1 MFFFLIIE
9 DENLLVNDIKGV
21 VQEAN
26 DFLDGEIK
34 AVGLTIPT
42 IRSKL
47 YQSNS
52 SVSLSDHDKI
62 SKDDIVRGLKLS
74 TKFKKSHEEEVV
86 CVIPVRFNGDFGIS
100 QVPPIGEASRNLIID
115 TLIITSQKQILYP
128 YIMAVEKAGLEIM
141 DICINAFACA
151 KEAFDAVY
159 LQEGALIIDMGWI
172 FKIFNSMFSWGL

>member
-1 MFFFLIIE
+1 MYEKSYVFETKTFKYRSFYDNIMIYVVREIDMNEVYAVLDIGSASIELLVGEIINSNLHVLFLKGPSHGVKGIIE

-74 TKFKKSHEEEVV
+74 TKFK
-86 CVIPVRFNGDFGIS
+86 
-100 QVPPIGEASRNLIID
+100 NLM
-115 TLIITSQKQILYP
+115 KKRWF
-128 YIMAVEKAGLEIM
+128 V
-141 DICINAFACA
+141 
-151 KEAFDAVY
+151 
-159 LQEGALIIDMGWI
+159 
-172 FKIFNSMFSWGL
+172 